1 MSCLVIGPS
10 GLIRAIW
17 ATFDNNGEPIKIPGK
32 GPWYQ
37 SSCNTCRPLQGVEAF
52 TDGSNT
58 KRATLELQLRDKAG
72 PNTIA
77 GELPNASI
85 EPCAGKSLFC
95 LDSITYGQVIW
106 PNAKFIN
113 V

>member
-1 MSCLVIGPS
+1 MS
-10 GLIRAIW
+10 RNWAIW
-17 ATFDNNGEPIKIPGK
+17 IDKSDLGHIRQQRGANQDTGQRTLVSDC
-32 GPWYQ
+32 
-37 SSCNTCRPLQGVEAF
+37 SCNTCRPLQGVEAF

>member
-17 ATFDNNGEPIKIPGK
+17 AAFDNNGEPIKKPGK

-37 SSCNTCRPLQGVEAF
+37 IVAATPADPYRESRHLL
-52 TDGSNT
+52 SNT
-58 KRATLELQLRDKAG
+58 KRVTLELRLQDKAG

-85 EPCAGKSLFC
+85 EPYAGKSLFC
-95 LDSITYGQVIW
+95 LESITYVQVIC
-106 PNAKFIN
+106 PY
-113 V
+113 